1 MHLVV
6 DGLSGM
12 EGAGIAVE
20 EHHIEPIGLGTE
32 NVGVEGISAI
42 A

>member
-6 DGLSGM
+6 DGLSGT

-20 EHHIEPIGLGTE
+20 EHHIEPIGFGTE
-32 NVGVEGISAI
+32 DVGIERVSNH
-42 A
+42 

>member
-12 EGAGIAVE
+12 EGAGISIE

-32 NVGVEGISAI
+32 DVGVERVADH
-42 A
+42 